1 MGFGTREGGDGH
13 SGLEGYGAGRGGA
26 WGGGASSVLYEDGA
40 TQPMM
45 PATGTMKCVL
55 TWKVTTHSR

>member
-13 SGLEGYGAGRGGA
+13 SGLEGYGAGRGG
-26 WGGGASSVLYEDGA
+26 SVLYEDGA

>member
-1 MGFGTREGGDGH
+1 MGFGTREGGVGH
-13 SGLEGYGAGRGGA
+13 SGLEGFWAGRGV
-26 WGGGASSVLYEDGA
+26 WGGGGVSVQYEDGA

-55 TWKVTTHSR
+55 TWNVTTH